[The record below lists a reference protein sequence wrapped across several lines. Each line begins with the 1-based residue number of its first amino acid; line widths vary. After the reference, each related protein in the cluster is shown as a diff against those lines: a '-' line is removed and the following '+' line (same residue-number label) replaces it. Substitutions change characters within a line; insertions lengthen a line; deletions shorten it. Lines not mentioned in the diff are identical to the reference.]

1 MNFMCGFWCQL
12 DALYITW
19 RGCMP
24 VEYCVELICIEHLT
38 IPITVWFT
46 SLIGIWWRGRWRKG
60 RERESETM
68 HVHECGCGW
77 WFTKTEMVW
86 IWLIGLCYLYHVLWK
101 PCHSWLD
108 IFILNLTFMVQSMLE
123 GGGRSWE
130 LGECMVLEIS
140 YDIHLRVKDQFCWL
154 DRISGTLPAAY
165 LQNQCCS
172 FDQSCYFV

>member
-1 MNFMCGFWCQL
+1 MSAGCTVHYMKGMCASRILCTVN
-12 DALYITW
+12 LYRAADNTYYSVVHITDW
-19 RGCMP
+19 HMVKRKVEEGGRGG
-24 VEYCVELICIEHLT
+24 T
-38 IPITVWFT
+38 Q
-46 SLIGIWWRGRWRKG
+46 R
-60 RERESETM
+60 ETM

-123 GGGRSWE
+123 GGGRTWE

-154 DRISGTLPAAY
+154 DRISATLPAAY